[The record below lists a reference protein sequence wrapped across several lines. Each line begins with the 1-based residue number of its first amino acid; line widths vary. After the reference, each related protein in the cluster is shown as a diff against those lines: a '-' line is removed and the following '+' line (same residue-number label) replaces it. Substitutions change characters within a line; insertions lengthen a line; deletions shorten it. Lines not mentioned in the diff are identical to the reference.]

1 MKLKKPLICLPV
13 FLTMI
18 VVFALVS
25 PVYGQRFSAAV
36 TGGINACQID
46 GDMLAGYDKV
56 GLTGGIRA
64 IINFESRLGL
74 NVEFLYSQRGSRP
87 DIFNPDYDPDIN
99 INLVYAELPVYATL
113 GDWWQEEGKY
123 YKVSVQAGFSYGRL
137 INARTFDYFHTSDM
151 NLDKIVPFFN
161 NNDISWLVGLSYRL
175 GPHWGLT
182 GRYTRGITPL
192 LSPAKHNLA
201 TEKLVSYFISFRGE
215 YYF

>member
-1 MKLKKPLICLPV
+1 MKLKKPLICLPA
-13 FLTMI
+13 LITMI
-18 VVFALVS
+18 VFLSMVS
-25 PVYGQRFSAAV
+25 TAFSQRFSAAIIA
-36 TGGINACQID
+36 GANACQID

-56 GLTGGIRA
+56 GLTGGIKA
-64 IINFESRLGL
+64 IMNFESRIDL
-74 NVEFLYSQRGSRP
+74 NIEFLYSQRGSRP

-99 INLVYAELPVYATL
+99 INLVYAELPVYITF

-123 YKVSVQAGFSYGRL
+123 YKVSAQAGFSYGRL
-137 INARTFDYFHTSDM
+137 INARTFDYFHTTDM
-151 NLDKIVPFFN
+151 NLDKLVPYFN
-161 NNDISWLVGLSYRL
+161 NNDISWLVGASYRL

-201 TEKLVSYFISFRGE
+201 SEKLVSYFISFRGE